1 MPQDLRNIKITIQY
15 DGTDYHGWQIQN
27 GLRTIQGELTRVLSL
42 IDGREVIVHGSG
54 RTDAGVH
61 ALGQVASFQFAH
73 PHSTDKLLMAING
86 NLLPDIRVIRAE
98 EVTDDFHARFS
109 AKSKLYRYQIFTG
122 RVLSPFL
129 FRYVHQT
136 SYLLNLNAMHE
147 AAKQLLGEH
156 DFRSFTV
163 TPEKDMDTTRCLTS
177 LHIGFDHKQELL
189 AFELSANGFLRY
201 MVRTIVGTL
210 VDIGRGHLPPNSIP
224 EIFAA
229 SSRVAAGTALP
240 AKGLTLVK
248 VDY

>member
-1 MPQDLRNIKITIQY
+1 MPDNLRNIKITLQY

-42 IDGREVIVHGSG
+42 IDGREVMIHGSG

-73 PHSTDKLLMAING
+73 PHSTDRLVMAING
-86 NLLPDIRVIRAE
+86 NLPPDIRVIRAE
-98 EVTDDFHARFS
+98 EVPEGFHARFS
-109 AKSKLYRYQIFTG
+109 ATGKLYRYRVFTG

-136 SYLLNLNAMHE
+136 SYLLDLNLVRNAAE
-147 AAKQLLGEH
+147 QLLGEH

-163 TPEKDMDTTRCLTS
+163 TPEKEIDTHRNLTRLDANFNAQTQ
-177 LHIGFDHKQELL
+177 IFTFDI
-189 AFELSANGFLRY
+189 AANGFLRY

-210 VDIGRGHLPPNSIP
+210 IDIGRGYFPPDSVP

-229 SSRVAAGTALP
+229 SSRSAAGTSLP
-240 AKGLTLVK
+240 AKGLALVK
-248 VDY
+248 VYY

>member
-1 MPQDLRNIKITIQY
+1 MPDNFRNIKITLQY
-15 DGTDYHGWQIQN
+15 DGTDYRGWQIQS

-42 IDGREVIVHGSG
+42 IDGRQVIVHGSG

-73 PHSTDKLLMAING
+73 PHSTDRLLMAING
-86 NLLPDIRVIRAE
+86 NLCADIRVIDIAE
-98 EVTDDFHARFS
+98 VPDDFHARFS
-109 AKSKLYRYQIFTG
+109 AMSKLYRYRVFTG
-122 RVLSPFL
+122 KVLSPFL

-136 SYLLNLNAMHE
+136 NYSLDLDLIQT
-147 AAKQLLGEH
+147 AASELVGEH

-163 TPEKDMDTTRCLTS
+163 TPEKEIDTRRSLTRLDVSFDRTAEILT
-177 LHIGFDHKQELL
+177 
-189 AFELSANGFLRY
+189 FELSSNGFLRY

-210 VDIGRGHLPPNSIP
+210 IDIGRGHLPPNVIP
-224 EIFAA
+224 EILAA
-229 SSRVAAGTALP
+229 NSRIAAGTALP